1 MLNKEDATYTQWNT
15 IQYHKK
21 HRILPFVM
29 ICMDLED
36 IKWNKSEKDKYCM
49 ISLIHGILK
58 QQQQTPKLLSS

>member
-1 MLNKEDATYTQWNT
+1 MLIVALFTVARIWKQPKCPLMLNKEDATYTQWNT

-36 IKWNKSEKDKYCM
+36 IK
-49 ISLIHGILK
+49 
-58 QQQQTPKLLSS
+58 